1 MQMRRMQSNMMS
13 SKDMEQFM
21 SREEA
26 KMRKWMCREMFCE
39 QMAVQSERYMNECTG
54 MDRESIE
61 KNIYYRHCYAYFKE
75 GQEKAHA
82 KKEQWYERMIQ
93 ARSEQE
99 DRAVVDKE
107 HWEVGVSLDYLD
119 GK

>member
-1 MQMRRMQSNMMS
+1 MMS
-13 SKDMEQFM
+13 SKEMEQFM

-54 MDRESIE
+54 RDRESIE

-75 GQEKAHA
+75 WQEKAHA

-99 DRAVVDKE
+99 DRAEEVE
-107 HWEVGVSLDYLD
+107 HGTGELCRGWAGTSYGRGNEGGLC
-119 GK
+119 